1 MKHFLPM
8 IAALAV
14 GAQCAPVSAKAV
26 QAELRREA
34 FGAGGVVGS
43 AIRIGSEQIAQAEP
57 QGGEPGQGQKRQR
70 PPAGGEGQGGQ
81 PRQGGGQPGQGAK
94 PPGQGQGQAPRGEP
108 AQGEKRQGQP
118 AQGQPEQ
125 RQPGQGELRKGEG
138 QGGEARP
145 GQADQGGSRKGVP
158 ATGEKRQGQ
167 PAQSEPRKSE
177 GQQGEKRPG
186 QAGQGGTQRGEP
198 ASGEKRQGQPTQGEP
213 RKGEGQ
219 QGEKRDQPG
228 SRQSRTTVQ
237 IRPEQ
242 RTRITET
249 IRGLNVRPVANVGI
263 RISVGTVVPRRIQLR
278 PLPPAIVQFVPE
290 FRRYRFFEVPNEII
304 IVDPVTFEIVEVISF

>member
-1 MKHFLPM
+1 M

-14 GAQCAPVSAKAV
+14 GAQGAPVSAKAV

-43 AIRIGSEQIAQAEP
+43 AIRTGSELIAQAEP

-118 AQGQPEQ
+118 GQGQPAQGQPAQ
-125 RQPGQGELRKGEG
+125 GQPGQGELRKGEG
-138 QGGEARP
+138 QGGETRP
-145 GQADQGGSRKGVP
+145 GQADQGGSRKGEP

-167 PAQSEPRKSE
+167 PAQGEPRKSE

-186 QAGQGGTQRGEP
+186 QAGQGGAQRGEP

-263 RISVGTVVPRRIQLR
+263 RISVGTIVPRRIQLR
-278 PLPPAIVQFVPE
+278 PLPPAIVEFVPE